1 VKRLL
6 FVAVLCS
13 CQSAPK
19 SEPAPSAASAPAA
32 PVVSAPPSA
41 AAPSKA
47 WFEGAW
53 QGSFDAQLLR
63 IELPAGNVK
72 EWKTDD
78 GKRASGEGKL
88 SFNVSADGSVK
99 GTATGALGELAVT
112 GRVEDDRAAL
122 QLDSSSLEVFHGAI
136 VAARAGDGF
145 KGALSASSG
154 DSLTVRRA
162 DVTLSKAAQ

>member
-6 FVAVLCS
+6 CLVMLCG

-19 SEPAPSAASAPAA
+19 SEPAPSAPSAAPSTVAPAA
-32 PVVSAPPSA
+32 PSA

-53 QGSFDAQLLR
+53 QGRFDAAPFR
-63 IELPAGNVK
+63 IELPAGGVK

-78 GKRASGEGKL
+78 GKLGSGEGKL
-88 SFNVSADGSVK
+88 TIDVSADGTVK
-99 GTATGALGELAVT
+99 GNATGALGELAVT

-122 QLDSSSLEVFHGAI
+122 QLDSSSLSGFHGAL

-145 KGALSASSG
+145 KGTLTASSG

-162 DVTLSKAAQ
+162 DVTLSKAPP